1 VSIRIGMNHY
11 SDDELEFVGDVVKA
25 AAMILAEN
33 DSIEDGTTSD
43 AALAATG
50 VKVGVLTK
58 SILAELRKA

>member
-1 VSIRIGMNHY
+1 MSIRIGTNHY

-43 AALAATG
+43 VALAATG

-58 SILAELRKA
+58 SILTELRKG